1 MGFIF
6 IVMLSQWSV
15 NHSVV
20 SYTTYRLLLF
30 LFSGVQATLPCVTS
44 IVWDSFQWRAVHI
57 RACDVS
63 SVIIAS
69 LPHSVVCNEFF
80 FCCLQ
85 GSISVAWCLH
95 RDPVAPH
102 PLPTA

>member
-1 MGFIF
+1 MSL
-6 IVMLSQWSV
+6 IVINMLSHWPV

-20 SYTTYRLLLF
+20 SYTTYSLLLI
-30 LFSGVQATLPCVTS
+30 LFSGVQVTLPCVTF

-57 RACDVS
+57 RVCDVS
-63 SVIIAS
+63 CASIAS
-69 LPHSVVCNEFF
+69 PLHSVVCNKF
-80 FCCLQ
+80 FCFLQ

>member
-1 MGFIF
+1 MSF
-6 IVMLSQWSV
+6 IVISMLSHWRV

-20 SYTTYRLLLF
+20 NYTTYRLLLI
-30 LFSGVQATLPCVTS
+30 LFSGVQATLHCVTF

-63 SVIIAS
+63 SVFIVFP
-69 LPHSVVCNEFF
+69 LHSVVCNEF

>member
-1 MGFIF
+1 MSFIF
-6 IVMLSQWSV
+6 IAILSQWPV

-20 SYTTYRLLLF
+20 SYTTYRLLLI
-30 LFSGVQATLPCVTS
+30 LFSGLQATLPCVTF

-57 RACDVS
+57 RAYDVS
-63 SVIIAS
+63 SVSVAS
-69 LPHSVVCNEFF
+69 LPHSVVCNKF

-85 GSISVAWCLH
+85 GFISVAWCQH

-102 PLPTA
+102 PLRTA